1 MPDPVSATEDEPT
14 ASTEPRASFD
24 ESERLHRLEKLDAL
38 RARGIE
44 PYPVRFDRDATAQ
57 QLRDE
62 YGSLEPDQTTGRTV
76 RLAGRIVGER
86 RHGSLDFADLRDQT
100 GQIQLL
106 ADREHLGAEA
116 LADFAN
122 LDLGDWVGVEGT
134 VMTTRTGELSVA
146 LTSFQLLSKALR
158 PLPDLR
164 HGLTDPE
171 TRYRQR
177 YLDLATDPQVR
188 ENFRKRTELVRYIR
202 RFLDDRDFLEVETP
216 MLHPLVSGAAAR
228 PFETHHNALDIDL
241 YLRIAPE
248 LYLKRLVVGGFE
260 RVYEIN
266 RNFRNEGLSTRHNP
280 EFTMLEFYLAHA
292 TFDDLMRL
300 TEEMIAGAAQAV
312 CGTTRITYQ
321 GHEIDFGPGWKRITM
336 ADAVLE
342 ATGGQLAQA
351 DLEDPDK
358 LRAVLLKNFRGTDA
372 ERKAIDLMGIG
383 ELVGALFE
391 EHCEHAI
398 VHPTFVTKFP
408 AEISPLARRNDQDPR
423 VTDRFELYCAGREI
437 VNAFSEL
444 NDPQAQQRIFERQVE
459 LKSRGAQ
466 ETMDFDADYIAA
478 LEHGMPP
485 TAGLGMGIDRLAMLL
500 TDSAS
505 IRDVILFPLLKPR

>member
-1 MPDPVSATEDEPT
+1 VSEQETPT
-14 ASTEPRASFD
+14 GSSSLEAQRA
-24 ESERLHRLEKLDAL
+24 LRLEKAEKL
-38 RARGIE
+38 RELGINPWGNGREVSDTAASIKARYGDQPTEEIE
-44 PYPVRFDRDATAQ
+44 KDEISWSIAGRVMMVRSFGKMAFLVLRDRTGDVQ
-57 QLRDE
+57 VQLRKD
-62 YGSLEPDQTTGRTV
+62 
-76 RLAGRIVGER
+76 RLGE
-86 RHGSLDFADLRDQT
+86 AYDL
-100 GQIQLL
+100 LKL
-106 ADREHLGAEA
+106 V
-116 LADFAN
+116 
-122 LDLGDWVGVEGT
+122 DLGDWAAASGRAIRT
-134 VMTTRTGELSVA
+134 KTGELTVVA
-146 LTSFQLLSKALR
+146 EEWTLLTKALR
-158 PLPDLR
+158 PLPEKW
-164 HGLTDPE
+164 HGLDDVE

-177 YLDLATDPQVR
+177 YLDLATDLQVR
-188 ENFRKRTELVRYIR
+188 EKFRKRTELVRYIR
-202 RFLDDRDFLEVETP
+202 RYLDDRGFLEVETP

-292 TFDDLMRL
+292 TYENLMEM

-312 CGTTRITYQ
+312 CGTTRVTYQ
-321 GHEIDFGPGWKRITM
+321 GHEIDFGPGWKRIDM

-342 ATGGQLAQA
+342 ATGGQLAQS

-358 LRAVLLKNFRGTDA
+358 LRAVLLKDFRGTDV
-372 ERKAIDLMGIG
+372 ERAAIDLMGIG

-408 AEISPLARRNDQDPR
+408 AEVSPLARRNDRDPR
-423 VTDRFELYCAGREI
+423 VADRFELYCAGREI

-444 NDPQAQQRIFERQVE
+444 NDPLAQQEIFERQVE
-459 LKSRGAQ
+459 AKNRGAE
-466 ETMDFDADYIAA
+466 ETMDFDADYIVA

-505 IRDVILFPLLKPR
+505 IRDVILFPLLRPR

>member
-1 MPDPVSATEDEPT
+1 MSEQETPT
-14 ASTEPRASFD
+14 GSSSLEAQRA
-24 ESERLHRLEKLDAL
+24 LRLEKAEKL
-38 RARGIE
+38 RELGINPWGNGREVSDTAASIKARYGDQPTEEIE
-44 PYPVRFDRDATAQ
+44 KDEISWSIAGRVMMVRSFGKMAFLVLRDRTGDVQ
-57 QLRDE
+57 VQLRKD
-62 YGSLEPDQTTGRTV
+62 
-76 RLAGRIVGER
+76 RLGE
-86 RHGSLDFADLRDQT
+86 AYDL
-100 GQIQLL
+100 LKL
-106 ADREHLGAEA
+106 V
-116 LADFAN
+116 
-122 LDLGDWVGVEGT
+122 DLGDWAAASGRAIRT
-134 VMTTRTGELSVA
+134 KTGELTVVA
-146 LTSFQLLSKALR
+146 EEWTLLTKALR
-158 PLPDLR
+158 PLPEKW
-164 HGLTDPE
+164 HGLDDVE

-177 YLDLATDPQVR
+177 YLDLATDLQVR
-188 ENFRKRTELVRYIR
+188 EKFRKRTELVRYIR
-202 RFLDDRDFLEVETP
+202 RYLDDRGFLEVETP

-292 TFDDLMRL
+292 TYENLMEM

-312 CGTTRITYQ
+312 CGTTRVTYQ
-321 GHEIDFGPGWKRITM
+321 GHEIDFGPGWKRIDM

-342 ATGGQLAQA
+342 ATGGQLAQS

-358 LRAVLLKNFRGTDA
+358 LRAVLLKDFRGTDV
-372 ERKAIDLMGIG
+372 ERAAIDLMGIG

-408 AEISPLARRNDQDPR
+408 AEVSPLARRNDRDPR
-423 VTDRFELYCAGREI
+423 VADRFELYCAGREI

-444 NDPQAQQRIFERQVE
+444 NDPLAQQEIFERQVE
-459 LKSRGAQ
+459 AKNRGAE
-466 ETMDFDADYIAA
+466 ETMDFDADYIVA

-505 IRDVILFPLLKPR
+505 IRDVILFPLLRPR